1 MNIVTQGRPA
11 ELLVINTAL
20 ATGLLFMGQF
30 RPEVFALFALLLAGT
45 RFRESCRAGWP
56 MLRPLFLL
64 LLVATIAST
73 ALSLQPWRSVQGTRD
88 LLLGLLFFLPFSAC
102 GQLLQ
107 EPRLRLLF
115 GWILVAASFALVL
128 GYAACMAYADVL
140 DPLDMPYLYDWW
152 RNQNYIGSQLGMN
165 IVLLAALVR
174 YGEPGARLRNAAVLA
189 CVAMLVLLLGLHV
202 RGAILALALAL
213 PVAWLSA
220 SSRWRLRIPLA
231 AALGTIALLFV
242 AHMYPA
248 QIYAALP
255 QAFHDPGD
263 LSNGRLA
270 FMENV
275 LQATAQRPWFGWGPN
290 TFKLTEYAVIQRAW
304 GPEPHT
310 YPHSVY
316 LELLFSF
323 GLLGTLMIFAG
334 ALWAYRNLRGERTA
348 ITSALGG
355 GLLVFLLARGA
366 FEIQLVELE
375 FSSGIGIALGLLAGG
390 LLYRRQDNA
399 AAGSNAGKLDQRG

>member
-1 MNIVTQGRPA
+1 MNIATPGRPA
-11 ELLVINTAL
+11 ELLVIATSL

-30 RPEVFALFALLLAGT
+30 KPEIFALLALLLCFT
-45 RFRESCRAGWP
+45 RFREGWSTCWAI
-56 MLRPLFLL
+56 LRPLLLL
-64 LLVATIAST
+64 LLVAVIAST
-73 ALSLQPWRSVQGTRD
+73 AVSLHPSRSLQGSRD
-88 LLLGLLFFLPFSAC
+88 LLMGLLLAIPFVIL

-107 EPRLRLLF
+107 DLRLRLLF

-128 GYAACMAYADVL
+128 GYTACMAYAGVL
-140 DPLDMPYLYDWW
+140 DPLDMPYLYGWW
-152 RNQNYIGSQLGMN
+152 RNQNYIGSQLGIN

-174 YGEPGARLRNAAVLA
+174 YGEPGPRFRNAAVLA
-189 CVAMLVLLLGLHV
+189 SIAMLALLLGLHV
-202 RGAILALALAL
+202 RGAILALAIAL
-213 PVAWLSA
+213 PVALLPA
-220 SSRWRLRIPLA
+220 RSSWRLRIPLA
-231 AALGTIALLFV
+231 AAAATFALLFI
-242 AHMYPA
+242 AHTWPA
-248 QIYAALP
+248 QVYAAFP

-275 LQATAQRPWFGWGPN
+275 LGATTERPWFGWGPN

-323 GLLGTLMIFAG
+323 GWLGTLLVCTG
-334 ALWAYRNLRGERTA
+334 AVLTWRNLRGERTA
-348 ITSALGG
+348 ITAALGS

-375 FSSGIGIALGLLAGG
+375 FSSGIGFALGLLAGG
-390 LLYRRQDNA
+390 LLYRRQENA
-399 AAGSNAGKLDQRG
+399 IAAGAEDKPDQRC

>member
-1 MNIVTQGRPA
+1 MNIAMQGRPA
-11 ELLVINTAL
+11 KLLVIATSL

-30 RPEVFALFALLLAGT
+30 RPEIFALLALLLAGT
-45 RFRESCRAGWP
+45 RFRESCRAAWP
-56 MLRPLFLL
+56 MLKPMFLL
-64 LLVATIAST
+64 LLAAAVAST
-73 ALSLQPWRSVQGTRD
+73 ALSIHPSRSAQGTRD
-88 LLLGLLFFLPFSAC
+88 LLLGLLFFLPFAAC

-107 EPRLRLLF
+107 DRRLGLLF
-115 GWILVAASFALVL
+115 GWILVATSVALVL
-128 GYAACMAYADVL
+128 GYAACMAYAGVL

-152 RNQNYIGSQLGMN
+152 RNQNYIGSQLGVN

-174 YGEPGARLRNAAVLA
+174 HGDTGRDFRIAAGMA

-202 RGAILALALAL
+202 RGAILALAIAL
-213 PVAWLSA
+213 PVAWLPAA
-220 SSRWRLRIPLA
+220 SSWRLRIPLA

-270 FMENV
+270 FLANV
-275 LQATAQRPWFGWGPN
+275 LQATAERPWFGWGPN
-290 TFKLTEYAVIQRAW
+290 TFKLTEFAVIQRDW

-316 LELLFSF
+316 LELLYSF
-323 GLLGTLMIFAG
+323 GLLGTLIICAG
-334 ALWAYRNLRGERTA
+334 ALRVQRNLRGGQTA
-348 ITSALGG
+348 ITAALGS

-375 FSSGIGIALGLLAGG
+375 FSSGIGFALGLLAGG
-390 LLYRRQDNA
+390 LLYRRGED
-399 AAGSNAGKLDQRG
+399 AGTGGGTDKPDQRC

>member
-1 MNIVTQGRPA
+1 MQGRPA
-11 ELLVINTAL
+11 ELLVITTAL
-20 ATGLLFMGQF
+20 GTSLLFIGQLK
-30 RPEVFALFALLLAGT
+30 PEIPAMLALLASVVYFRGT
-45 RFRESCRAGWP
+45 WQQAWP
-56 MLRPLFLL
+56 LLRPLFLL
-64 LLVATIAST
+64 LLAVAAAST
-73 ALSLQPWRSVQGTRD
+73 VLSINPSRSVQGTRD
-88 LLLGLLFFLPFSAC
+88 LLLGLLLFFPFVIC

-107 EPRLRLLF
+107 DLRLRLMF
-115 GWILVAASFALVL
+115 GWILIATSFALVL
-128 GYAACMAYADVL
+128 GYAACMAYAGIL

-323 GLLGTLMIFAG
+323 GLLGTLMIIAG
-334 ALWAYRNLRGERTA
+334 ALWVYRNLRGERTP
-348 ITSALGG
+348 ITSAMGG

-390 LLYRRQDNA
+390 LLYHRYGNA
-399 AAGSNAGKLDQRG
+399 IAAGDAEKPDQRG